1 MVCRKNSC
9 NLGMGDLKFFPLNLF
24 FFFSMTEA
32 SLVAEQIF
40 SEVQVGP
47 NQSSESSTRKEKKK
61 PVVK

>member
-1 MVCRKNSC
+1 MSQELLQFRNGGFEILS
-9 NLGMGDLKFFPLNLF
+9 LNLF